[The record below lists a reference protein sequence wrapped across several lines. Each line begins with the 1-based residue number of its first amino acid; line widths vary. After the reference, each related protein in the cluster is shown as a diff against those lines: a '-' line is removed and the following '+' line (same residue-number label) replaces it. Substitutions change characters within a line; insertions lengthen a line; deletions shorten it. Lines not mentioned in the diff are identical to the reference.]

1 MEVKKRI
8 DYLSWDEY
16 FMGIAKLSA
25 LRSKDPSTQ
34 VGACIVS
41 DDNRILS
48 IGYNGAPNGFNDDS
62 FPWDREGN
70 ALDTKYLYVCHAELN
85 AILNFRGNKRD
96 LEGSKIYVALFPC
109 NECAKAIIQS
119 GIKEVIY
126 LSDKYHDQDNMIASR
141 RLFDECGV
149 RYHEFK
155 AIETKKIEIELDNF
169 NVRSNAT
176 VIGNQD
182 KEIDVEQIK
191 KILDKRYN
199 SAPRRRSIRIEPQEE
214 VSKIS
219 VDDTKEY
226 DLTKVLEKAKDEK
239 VETYEENR
247 AKKLRNTQ
255 YDILN
260 NLNLDASDEEVK
272 EEKKIDPEENLM
284 NLINTI
290 TINEAKK
297 QESKKDDVD
306 PLDILTDLKGE
317 DDTQVYDS
325 VTTVTKITEIKEKEK
340 EKIDNN
346 KDNNIDNS
354 FYTDNLF
361 KKKDFEE
368 DSNDFV
374 DEDKLSIG
382 IKILIALVIIVFVV
396 GLILFIKSVI

>member
-1 MEVKKRI
+1 MSIEVLKMETRI
-8 DYLSWDEY
+8 DKFNESKR
-16 FMGIAKLSA
+16 MSRVAKNIELY
-25 LRSKDPSTQ
+25 KE
-34 VGACIVS
+34 I
-41 DDNRILS
+41 
-48 IGYNGAPNGFNDDS
+48 ND
-62 FPWDREGN
+62 
-70 ALDTKYLYVCHAELN
+70 T
-85 AILNFRGNKRD
+85 
-96 LEGSKIYVALFPC
+96 
-109 NECAKAIIQS
+109 
-119 GIKEVIY
+119 
-126 LSDKYHDQDNMIASR
+126 
-141 RLFDECGV
+141 
-149 RYHEFK
+149 
-155 AIETKKIEIELDNF
+155 ELDNF

>member
-1 MEVKKRI
+1 METRI
-8 DYLSWDEY
+8 DKYNESRS
-16 FMGIAKLSA
+16 MSRVAKNSDLYKEINDSA
-25 LRSKDPSTQ
+25 
-34 VGACIVS
+34 
-41 DDNRILS
+41 
-48 IGYNGAPNGFNDDS
+48 
-62 FPWDREGN
+62 
-70 ALDTKYLYVCHAELN
+70 
-85 AILNFRGNKRD
+85 
-96 LEGSKIYVALFPC
+96 
-109 NECAKAIIQS
+109 
-119 GIKEVIY
+119 
-126 LSDKYHDQDNMIASR
+126 
-141 RLFDECGV
+141 
-149 RYHEFK
+149 
-155 AIETKKIEIELDNF
+155 LDNF
-169 NVRSNAT
+169 SVRSNAT
-176 VIGNQD
+176 VIGNQE

-214 VSKIS
+214 VSRVS

-239 VETYEENR
+239 VETYEESR

-260 NLNLDASDEEVK
+260 NLNLDGKEET

-297 QESKKDDVD
+297 KRSAKEDID

-317 DDTQVYDS
+317 DNTQVYDS
-325 VTTVTKITEIKEKEK
+325 ITSVTTITEVKEKEK
-340 EKIDNN
+340 EK
-346 KDNNIDNS
+346 KDKEEVIDNS

-374 DEDKLSIG
+374 DEEKLGIG
-382 IKILIALVIIVFVV
+382 IKILITLVIIVFVV
-396 GLILFIKSVI
+396 GLVLFIKSVI

>member
-1 MEVKKRI
+1 METRI
-8 DYLSWDEY
+8 DKFNESKR
-16 FMGIAKLSA
+16 MSRVAKNIDLY
-25 LRSKDPSTQ
+25 KE
-34 VGACIVS
+34 I
-41 DDNRILS
+41 
-48 IGYNGAPNGFNDDS
+48 ND
-62 FPWDREGN
+62 
-70 ALDTKYLYVCHAELN
+70 T
-85 AILNFRGNKRD
+85 
-96 LEGSKIYVALFPC
+96 
-109 NECAKAIIQS
+109 
-119 GIKEVIY
+119 
-126 LSDKYHDQDNMIASR
+126 
-141 RLFDECGV
+141 
-149 RYHEFK
+149 
-155 AIETKKIEIELDNF
+155 ELDNF

-260 NLNLDASDEEVK
+260 NLNLDVK
-272 EEKKIDPEENLM
+272 EDTEEKKIDPEENLM

-297 QESKKDDVD
+297 KESVKEDID

-317 DDTQVYDS
+317 DNTQVYDS
-325 VTTVTKITEIKEKEK
+325 ITSVTTITEVKEKEK
-340 EKIDNN
+340 EN
-346 KDNNIDNS
+346 KDKEEVIDNS

-361 KKKDFEE
+361 KKKDFED

-374 DEDKLSIG
+374 DEEKLGIG

-396 GLILFIKSVI
+396 GLVLFIKSVI

>member
-1 MEVKKRI
+1 METRI
-8 DYLSWDEY
+8 DKYNESRS
-16 FMGIAKLSA
+16 MSRVAKNSDLYKEINDSA
-25 LRSKDPSTQ
+25 
-34 VGACIVS
+34 
-41 DDNRILS
+41 
-48 IGYNGAPNGFNDDS
+48 
-62 FPWDREGN
+62 
-70 ALDTKYLYVCHAELN
+70 
-85 AILNFRGNKRD
+85 
-96 LEGSKIYVALFPC
+96 
-109 NECAKAIIQS
+109 
-119 GIKEVIY
+119 
-126 LSDKYHDQDNMIASR
+126 
-141 RLFDECGV
+141 
-149 RYHEFK
+149 
-155 AIETKKIEIELDNF
+155 LDNF
-169 NVRSNAT
+169 SVRSNAT
-176 VIGNQD
+176 VIGNQE

-214 VSKIS
+214 VSRVS

-239 VETYEENR
+239 VETYEESR

-260 NLNLDASDEEVK
+260 NLNLDGKEET

-297 QESKKDDVD
+297 KESAKEDID

-317 DDTQVYDS
+317 DNTQVYDS
-325 VTTVTKITEIKEKEK
+325 ITSVTTITEVKEKEK
-340 EKIDNN
+340 EK
-346 KDNNIDNS
+346 KDKEEVIDNS

-361 KKKDFEE
+361 KKKDFED

-374 DEDKLSIG
+374 DEEKLGIG

-396 GLILFIKSVI
+396 GLVLFIKSVI

>member
-1 MEVKKRI
+1 METRI
-8 DYLSWDEY
+8 DKFNESKS
-16 FMGIAKLSA
+16 MSRVAKNSSLY
-25 LRSKDPSTQ
+25 KE
-34 VGACIVS
+34 I
-41 DDNRILS
+41 
-48 IGYNGAPNGFNDDS
+48 NDS
-62 FPWDREGN
+62 
-70 ALDTKYLYVCHAELN
+70 
-85 AILNFRGNKRD
+85 
-96 LEGSKIYVALFPC
+96 
-109 NECAKAIIQS
+109 
-119 GIKEVIY
+119 
-126 LSDKYHDQDNMIASR
+126 
-141 RLFDECGV
+141 
-149 RYHEFK
+149 
-155 AIETKKIEIELDNF
+155 ELDNF

-214 VSKIS
+214 VSRIS

-297 QESKKDDVD
+297 QEGKKDDVD

-325 VTTVTKITEIKEKEK
+325 ITTVTKITEIKEKEK

-346 KDNNIDNS
+346 KDNNTIDNS

-374 DEDKLSIG
+374 DEDKLRIHRNT
-382 IKILIALVIIVFVV
+382 
-396 GLILFIKSVI
+396 